1 MNFSKKMFFCLMPLK
16 KFQCSS
22 QLLFTCC
29 NSLSAFIWD
38 WRSSSVIDWLMP
50 GIYLAKRAGLR
61 VEYWQF
67 KLWRLLTIF
76 WTVAVVMTKA
86 LALWRLLMIF
96 LTVACIMTKASAL
109 LTIFWTVAGVM
120 TKALALSRQPKYV
133 QIIINKERVNYKE
146 ENNKIFT

>member
-1 MNFSKKMFFCLMPLK
+1 MPLK

-76 WTVAVVMTKA
+76 WTVA
-86 LALWRLLMIF
+86 
-96 LTVACIMTKASAL
+96 
-109 LTIFWTVAGVM
+109 GVM
-120 TKALALSRQPKYV
+120 TKALALSRQPKNV